1 VADPDLTSPQDSAA
15 PRSGIR
21 RRTFLAGGAV
31 GATVLGLGL
40 WRLRLEQPVPAAP
53 LGYRAPVYGD
63 WRDIY
68 RKQWEWDAV
77 VRGTHT
83 SANCV
88 SACAWNLFV
97 KDGVVWREE
106 QAAPYTASNQ
116 SVPDWNPRGC
126 QKGACYSDLSTGPTR
141 IQYPLK
147 RAAERGGGRW
157 KRISWDEAL
166 TEIAEELVD
175 VLVERGGTGAV
186 CEYGGHLDFGPSFAG
201 TARFFRQIGVPIT
214 DSTGMVGDLPVGST
228 ITLGEPMVGG
238 SSDDWFRSDLLVLWA
253 FNPSATRIPDAHF
266 LQEARYRGGRVV
278 VIAPDLNQSAVHA
291 DLWLPIKAGSDAALA
306 MAACHVIVK
315 EGLVDEQFVIEQTD
329 LPFLVH
335 RTTRRFLRES
345 DLIEAGSDERFAI
358 WDDEKQG
365 IYWAP
370 GCSGSDEATLSL
382 PDDVSPGLRAN
393 AEIRLRDGSVS
404 QLTTVFALLEE
415 QLAEHTPERAE
426 AITGIA
432 ASVIRHFAREFA
444 SAPAALI
451 LSSYGICKNYHSDL
465 TQRAQILL
473 TSLTGNHGRAGGGWR
488 SGAYTGADGMALV
501 GMQDDLSIPGLLWLG
516 IESYRDPKEVENRFR
531 GMFISSTLFHAV
543 HGGLA
548 EEQTKAEYGD
558 PLLPEGAAPYLA
570 EALEKGHF
578 NIGPA
583 TDEPPPDVI
592 INTCGNI
599 LRHARMGDR
608 LRDGL
613 FRRARLVVDVT
624 FRMSETARSADIIL
638 PAAGWYEKVGLKY
651 IPTYVPY
658 VHLSDRAVEP
668 LGESKPE
675 WEIFG
680 RLAEAVAAAARR
692 RGASLIKGFRG
703 DDCDLS
709 KTFERYTDSGRFGP
723 EDDEAVLMFILGV
736 TAGTRGISIDDLRRQ
751 GGAIRLES
759 LGANNG
765 AGVHSPY
772 SKDEPIVPLRDQV
785 FGKKPYPTLT
795 GRQQFYIDHPWFI
808 KLEETLPTYKEPPA
822 AGGRHP
828 FTMTGGHT
836 RWSIHAVWRDHALL
850 LRLQRGEPVVF
861 VNRQVADTRGIA
873 DHELVRIW
881 NDLGDF
887 RARVKLSGAIRPD
900 QVHIFHARSRNWWAI
915 TDSCI
920 GPTAI
925 TSRIRPIAT
934 RVSRSTGSRT
944 ERGREQEMH
953 WIDSP
958 RERQMVKA
966 ER

>member
-1 VADPDLTSPQDSAA
+1 MPDHDLTATQNST

-21 RRTFLAGGAV
+21 RRTFLAAGAA

-40 WRLRLEQPVPAAP
+40 WRLRPEPPEPAPA
-53 LGYRAPVYGD
+53 LGYRAPAYGD
-63 WRDIY
+63 WRDVY
-68 RKQWEWDAV
+68 RELWEWDKI

-83 SANCV
+83 SANCI
-88 SACAWNLFV
+88 SACAWNLHV

-106 QAAPYTASNQ
+106 QATPYTASNE

-126 QKGACYSDLSTGPTR
+126 QKGACYSDLASGPTR

-147 RAAERGGGRW
+147 RQGERGGGRW

-166 TEIAEELVD
+166 SEIAEELVD
-175 VLVERGGTGAV
+175 VLARRGGKGVV
-186 CEYGGHLDFGPSFAG
+186 CEYGGHIDFGPTFAG

-214 DSTGMVGDLPVGST
+214 DSTAMVGDLPVGST

-238 SSDDWFRSDLLVLWA
+238 SSDDWFRSDFLVLWA
-253 FNPSATRIPDAHF
+253 FNPAVTRIPDAHF
-266 LQEARYRGGRVV
+266 LQEARYRGARVV

-291 DLWLPIKAGSDAALA
+291 DLWLSIRPGSDAALA

-315 EGLVDEQFVIEQTD
+315 EGLVDERFVIEQTD

-335 RTTRRFLRES
+335 RTSRRFLRES
-345 DLIEAGSDERFAI
+345 DLVEGGSDERFAI
-358 WDDEKQG
+358 WDGSKQE
-365 IYWAP
+365 IFWLP
-370 GCSGSDEATLSL
+370 GGSDRDDATLIL
-382 PDDVSPGLRAN
+382 PAGVSPSLRIES
-393 AEIRLRDGSVS
+393 EIRLRDESIS
-404 QLTTVFALLEE
+404 PLTTVFALLSE
-415 QLAEHTPERAE
+415 QLADHTPEAAE
-426 AITGIA
+426 AVTGIA
-432 ASVIRHFAREFA
+432 AGVIRRFAREFA
-444 SAPAALI
+444 AAPAALI

-465 TQRAQILL
+465 IQRSQILL
-473 TSLTGNHGRAGGGWR
+473 ASLTGNHGKAGGGWR

-501 GMQDDLSIPGLLWLG
+501 GMQDDLSVAGLLWLG
-516 IESYRDPKEVENRFR
+516 LESYRNPKEVENRFR

-570 EALEKGHF
+570 EALAKGHF
-578 NIGPA
+578 KIGP
-583 TDEPPPDVI
+583 EPGEEAPEII
-592 INTCGNI
+592 INTCGNV

-624 FRMSETARSADIIL
+624 FRMSETARSADILL

-651 IPTYVPY
+651 IPTYAPY
-658 VHLSDRAVEP
+658 VHLADRAVEP
-668 LGESKPE
+668 LGESKAE

-692 RGASLIKGFRG
+692 KGVSRIEGFRG
-703 DDCDLS
+703 DDCDLTR
-709 KTFERYTDSGRFGP
+709 TFERFTDSGRFGP
-723 EDDEAVLMFILGV
+723 EDDEAVLEFILSV
-736 TAGTRGISIDDLRRQ
+736 TPGTRGITIDELRRR
-751 GGAIRLES
+751 GGAIRLKS

-772 SKDEPIVPLRDQV
+772 SENEPIVPLRDHV
-785 FGKKPYPTLT
+785 IGKKLYPTLT

-808 KLEETLPTYKEPPA
+808 KLEETLPRYKEPPA
-822 AGGRHP
+822 AGGHHP

-850 LRLQRGEPVVF
+850 LRLQRGEPVVLI
-861 VNRQVADTRGIA
+861 NHQVAIERGIA

-887 RARVKLSGAIRPD
+887 RARVKIAGAIRPD
-900 QVHIFHARSRNWWAI
+900 QLHIFHAWEPYQFHGQRSHQSLVPSPIKVTQLVGDYGQLHWTYAHYEPNQ
-915 TDSCI
+915 TD
-920 GPTAI
+920 
-925 TSRIRPIAT
+925 RDT
-934 RVSRSTGSRT
+934 RVD
-944 ERGREQEMH
+944 
-953 WIDSP
+953 ID
-958 RERQMVKA
+958 RILG
-966 ER
+966 